1 MMLVVLGLGN
11 PGRSYAGSRH
21 NVGSGVIGLVAREH
35 RIQMGERRRYAVVG
49 QGAIMGEKVILSRSR
64 TYMNLS
70 GAAAKYLVD
79 RYRISSAQLLVV
91 YDDMDLPVGWLRIRE
106 RGGSAGHNGIKS
118 IIEELGTE
126 EFPRLRIGVGHPEE
140 QDSIGHVLGAFT
152 DDESK
157 AVSETLSR
165 AAEAIG
171 YIAEHG
177 IERAMNTYNQRPD
190 QSTDE
195 TPSD

>member
-1 MMLVVLGLGN
+1 MMVILGLGN

-21 NVGSGVIGLVAREH
+21 NVGSKVVDLLAKKHGIR
-35 RIQMGERRRYAVVG
+35 MGDRRRYAVVG
-49 QGAIMGEKVILSRSR
+49 QGVIMEEEVVLARSR

-70 GAAAKYLVD
+70 GAAAKYLVS
-79 RYRISSAQLLVV
+79 RYHISPAHLLVV

-106 RGGSAGHNGIKS
+106 RGGPAGHNGIKS
-118 IIEELGTE
+118 IIEELSTQ
-126 EFPRLRIGVGHPEE
+126 EFPRLRIGVGRPQG

-152 DDESK
+152 PDESK
-157 AVSETLSR
+157 TVRETVSR
-165 AAEAIG
+165 AMEAISRISE
-171 YIAEHG
+171 YG